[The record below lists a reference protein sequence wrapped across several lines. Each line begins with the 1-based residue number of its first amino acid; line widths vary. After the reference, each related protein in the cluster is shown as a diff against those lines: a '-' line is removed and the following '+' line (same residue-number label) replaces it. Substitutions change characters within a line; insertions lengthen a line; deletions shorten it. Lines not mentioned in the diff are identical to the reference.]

1 MKNVHDHLFQ
11 FEYSEVLRKISEL
24 NRSKNGTFKNIP
36 FNRLKEISEVCA
48 LYLTKI
54 RNKEMF
60 EKNQL
65 SDNLKLA
72 DVAPVLKK
80 KI

>member
-1 MKNVHDHLFQ
+1 M
-11 FEYSEVLRKISEL
+11 
-24 NRSKNGTFKNIP
+24 
-36 FNRLKEISEVCA
+36 KEISEVCA

-80 KI
+80 KILILVQNYRPVAVLLVISKILKDNYKNK

>member
-1 MKNVHDHLFQ
+1 M
-11 FEYSEVLRKISEL
+11 
-24 NRSKNGTFKNIP
+24 
-36 FNRLKEISEVCA
+36 KEISEVCA